1 MEVTH
6 VEQRAYIKIAV
17 LRERNAM
24 ECHSELVEALGNN
37 NSLPYHTVARW
48 IGNFQQGPVSTSDK
62 QRSGRPVS
70 VRTDLARAVIEQL
83 MDYIKGHGLH

>member
-1 MEVTH
+1 MEVSR

-37 NSLPYHTVARW
+37 AQPYRTVARW
-48 IGNFQQGPVSTSDK
+48 IGKFQQGRVSTSDE

-83 MDYIKGHGLH
+83 MDYIKDHGLH

>member
-1 MEVTH
+1 MEVTR

-17 LRERNAM
+17 LRKRNAM

-37 NSLPYHTVARW
+37 ALPYHTVARW
-48 IGNFQQGPVSTSDK
+48 IGMFQQGDE
-62 QRSGRPVS
+62 QRSRRPVS

-83 MDYIKGHGLH
+83 MDYIKSHGLH